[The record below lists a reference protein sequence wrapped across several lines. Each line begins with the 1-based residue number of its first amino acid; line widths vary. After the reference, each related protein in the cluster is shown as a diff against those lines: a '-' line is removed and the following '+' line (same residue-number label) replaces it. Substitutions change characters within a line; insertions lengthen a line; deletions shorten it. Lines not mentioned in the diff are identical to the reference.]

1 MLERRRPRDE
11 FEIPTMPG
19 GWVDYYTETQF
30 NVQDVVQFQHLA
42 APSIIACAKQA
53 VGAAKRRCVQAA
65 ASACQAPIRL
75 YQVVRSVRHTQAAR
89 RRRPASPRQSPRQSP
104 RHSPLRSPF
113 PSHAGGSPQPMMAF
127 STPTHVAGHTGPTP
141 NASTSSPHTPT
152 TGHDDFDITWDAPSP
167 SYWLNLSHDVK
178 FIDLNKTP
186 ATPETPPTDPIGS
199 ISPISPISPRTPTA
213 AGFQLM
219 GELEEAASLT
229 GDAPTTPTYY
239 LPLIPQRKPFPSYM
253 QGRDS
258 DFPSD
263 VDFSLDVADISSRVD
278 DTRLDLTEF
287 SSFVPFSPDVADDVS
302 SHVDETHADPTQFS
316 SHVQFSPEVADGS
329 SRVNKTC
336 ADVTEFSSNVP
347 FTPDVTNISS
357 HTAGT
362 TAKANQISPN
372 APFTPAVA
380 QLPSHIAETAADATK
395 ISSNIPFSPDI
406 VIGSHVSDI
415 ADDIDGFSSYV
426 TDFPSHIIPPDWY
439 EDPAV
444 SPFNKSPESAPRR
457 MTRAAVRLEN
467 EEQKLREERRLR
479 NLGKAKIASLTEE
492 WEDKVREALRVGL
505 DPDFKPADFA
515 RVVPPARGGFTDS
528 WLNDESVNG
537 YLKLATK
544 FHNADHP
551 SEIPKSHAFP
561 SFMLTQIARRG
572 YKGVERWAKRAKI
585 GGTDLLETH
594 TIFIPVNSGSHW
606 TLMVVYPG
614 ARVAH
619 HYDSLGRHRS
629 DSAKKWFDLLKIWL
643 RGELGT
649 HYNEREWSFFDKES
663 PQQNNSSDCGVF
675 AVTTAKMLILGADV
689 LDYGPND
696 IPLQRKRIVAELV
709 NGNFL

>member
-1 MLERRRPRDE
+1 
-11 FEIPTMPG
+11 
-19 GWVDYYTETQF
+19 
-30 NVQDVVQFQHLA
+30 
-42 APSIIACAKQA
+42 
-53 VGAAKRRCVQAA
+53 
-65 ASACQAPIRL
+65 
-75 YQVVRSVRHTQAAR
+75 
-89 RRRPASPRQSPRQSP
+89 
-104 RHSPLRSPF
+104 
-113 PSHAGGSPQPMMAF
+113 
-127 STPTHVAGHTGPTP
+127 
-141 NASTSSPHTPT
+141 
-152 TGHDDFDITWDAPSP
+152 
-167 SYWLNLSHDVK
+167 
-178 FIDLNKTP
+178 
-186 ATPETPPTDPIGS
+186 
-199 ISPISPISPRTPTA
+199 
-213 AGFQLM
+213 M

-229 GDAPTTPTYY
+229 GNAPTTPTYH
-239 LPLIPQRKPFPSYM
+239 LPLIPQRKPYPSYLE
-253 QGRDS
+253 GRDS

-263 VDFSLDVADISSRVD
+263 VDFSLDVADVSSRVD

-302 SHVDETHADPTQFS
+302 SHVDDTRADLTQFS
-316 SHVQFSPEVADGS
+316 SRVPFSPEVADGS
-329 SRVNKTC
+329 SCVNQTR
-336 ADVTEFSSNVP
+336 ADVTEFSSN
-347 FTPDVTNISS
+347 
-357 HTAGT
+357 
-362 TAKANQISPN
+362 

-380 QLPSHIAETAADATK
+380 KLPSHIAETAADATK
-395 ISSNIPFSPDI
+395 TSSKIPFSPDI
-406 VIGSHVSDI
+406 VTGSHGSDI
-415 ADDIDGFSSYV
+415 ADDIDGFSAYV
-426 TDFPSHIIPPDWY
+426 TDFPSHIIPPEWY

-467 EEQKLREERRLR
+467 EEEKLREERRLR
-479 NLGKAKIASLTEE
+479 NLGKAKIAALTGE

-544 FHNADHP
+544 FHNTDHP

-619 HYDSLGRHRS
+619 HYDSLGRHRL
-629 DSAKKWFDLLKIWL
+629 DSGKKWFDLLKIWL

-649 HYNEREWSFFDKES
+649 QYNEREWSFFDKES

-689 LDYGPND
+689 LGYGPNE

-709 NGNFL
+709 HGNFL